1 VVCYYFFTGFRCGK
15 GKMIVYAFFRGD
27 DCKTDL

>member
-1 VVCYYFFTGFRCGK
+1 VVCYYFFTRFWCGK
-15 GKMIVYAFFRGD
+15 GKMTVYVFFRGD